1 MNLVKKLFLFYL
13 LFSIALEGISQ
24 SCGDD
29 GFWKIGSQF
38 GTQRL
43 SSNCGDF
50 ICHGFAAAYWEEGF
64 IQGTSLNSTNP
75 GIVNV
80 KTQYTQSGG
89 GPTETYFRDSPLY
102 VQVCGQSL
110 SNVDVVTEVYGSSPG
125 FHSLVRDRN
134 STFNLKFISKY
145 GTESP
150 VIRHDFNSTWYE
162 LNNASKTEPDKHY
175 VYLGKLKTEYYVPKG
190 QIKSISLPSKPGA
203 TYSWSIIGSP
213 GIVSFTSGTN
223 AASVSLRGDS
233 FGTTQVKVTVSGC
246 SGIPPKEQI
255 ITIIVPAINI
265 SGTYTTSNS
274 TNHTLGNGNQVPSG
288 NVSTYLSMTGINN
301 FVWERYQGN
310 LPFWAHTNQ
319 MHFTM
324 QSGNYVSFRIY
335 ARSSSNDTLAV
346 RNVTYYNYGNFS
358 LYPNPSSSSISIKSD
373 YKGPMDLEIIPL
385 YKSSKILEFKLT
397 ADEKVDIKDL
407 PKGDYLVRVRIG
419 EDVVL
424 ESRLIKNE

>member
-1 MNLVKKLFLFYL
+1 MTLKLQTLVLRKLHRMKKLIFFWLSF
-13 LFSIALEGISQ
+13 FVALEGVSQ

-29 GFWKIGSQF
+29 GFWKIVSQF

-110 SNVDVVTEVYGSSPG
+110 SNVDVVTQKFNIADG

-134 STFNLKFISKY
+134 TTFNPKFISKY

-190 QIKSISLPSKPGA
+190 QVKSISLPSKPGA
-203 TYSWSIIGSP
+203 TYS
-213 GIVSFTSGTN
+213 
-223 AASVSLRGDS
+223 
-233 FGTTQVKVTVSGC
+233 
-246 SGIPPKEQI
+246 
-255 ITIIVPAINI
+255 
-265 SGTYTTSNS
+265 
-274 TNHTLGNGNQVPSG
+274 
-288 NVSTYLSMTGINN
+288 
-301 FVWERYQGN
+301 
-310 LPFWAHTNQ
+310 
-319 MHFTM
+319 
-324 QSGNYVSFRIY
+324 
-335 ARSSSNDTLAV
+335 
-346 RNVTYYNYGNFS
+346 
-358 LYPNPSSSSISIKSD
+358 
-373 YKGPMDLEIIPL
+373 
-385 YKSSKILEFKLT
+385 
-397 ADEKVDIKDL
+397 
-407 PKGDYLVRVRIG
+407 
-419 EDVVL
+419 
-424 ESRLIKNE
+424 

>member
-1 MNLVKKLFLFYL
+1 MKKLIFFCLSFLV
-13 LFSIALEGISQ
+13 ALEGVSQ

-110 SNVDVVTEVYGSSPG
+110 SNVDVVTQKFNIADG

-134 STFNLKFISKY
+134 TTFNPKFISKY
-145 GTESP
+145 GESP
-150 VIRHDFNSTWYE
+150 VIRHDFDSTFYE
-162 LNNASKTEPDKHY
+162 LQNAGKTEPDKYY
-175 VYLGKLKTEYYVPKG
+175 VYIGSIKVTEYLPKG
-190 QIKSISLPSKPGA
+190 QIKPISLLSKPGA
-203 TYSWSIIGSP
+203 TYSWSIIGTP

-233 FGTTQVKVTVSGC
+233 FGTTQVKVTISGC

-255 ITIIVPAINI
+255 ITIIVPAVTI

-373 YKGPMDLEIIPL
+373 YNGHMDLEIIPL
-385 YKSSKILEFKLT
+385 YKSSKILEFKIT
-397 ADEKVDIKDL
+397 ADEKVDIQDL

>member
-1 MNLVKKLFLFYL
+1 M
-13 LFSIALEGISQ
+13 
-24 SCGDD
+24 
-29 GFWKIGSQF
+29 
-38 GTQRL
+38 
-43 SSNCGDF
+43 
-50 ICHGFAAAYWEEGF
+50 
-64 IQGTSLNSTNP
+64 
-75 GIVNV
+75 
-80 KTQYTQSGG
+80 
-89 GPTETYFRDSPLY
+89 
-102 VQVCGQSL
+102 
-110 SNVDVVTEVYGSSPG
+110 
-125 FHSLVRDRN
+125 
-134 STFNLKFISKY
+134 
-145 GTESP
+145 
-150 VIRHDFNSTWYE
+150 
-162 LNNASKTEPDKHY
+162 
-175 VYLGKLKTEYYVPKG
+175 
-190 QIKSISLPSKPGA
+190 
-203 TYSWSIIGSP
+203 
-213 GIVSFTSGTN
+213 SFTSATN
-223 AASVSLRGDS
+223 GASVSLQGDS

-288 NVSTYLSMTGINN
+288 NISTYLSMTGINN

-358 LYPNPSSSSISIKSD
+358 LYPNPSSSIISIKSD
-373 YKGPMDLEIIPL
+373 YNGHMDLEIIPL
-385 YKSSKILEFKLT
+385 YKSSKILEFKIT
-397 ADEKVDIKDL
+397 ADEKVDIQDL
-407 PKGDYLVRVRIG
+407 PKGDYLVRVKIG